1 MNQSDNIAAPA
12 SAVGGAV
19 TVIRLSGPEVLNIAN
34 TVWQGRTPLSA
45 ANARKMLLG
54 KVAGDPTL
62 AVYMKAPFS
71 YTGDDVVEL
80 QCHGGA
86 ASANAVMKLLLSS
99 GCRLAEPGEFTCR
112 AFLNGKL
119 DLLQAEAV
127 ADLIS
132 SASESAMHMAQKQL
146 AGSLSSRIDELYD
159 LIISLRSECESRLD
173 FPDEE
178 LDFDDLV
185 PAKVNEAYR
194 QISELIATARAGSI
208 IRDGVQV
215 VLAGKPN
222 SGKSSLLNR
231 ILGYDRAIV
240 SSIPGTTRDT
250 VESSAV
256 IRNIPVNLTDTAG
269 LRESDDPVE
278 IMGIERSRSTIR
290 RGRITFWL
298 LDASADDLQAEVDSI
313 DRSAKGLIAVWNKCD
328 AAGARVLPETA
339 LPTVKIS
346 ALTGENLSSLFDE
359 FENQVF
365 EGDGSHRMPE
375 LAVNARSSALLEAS
389 LEHLQAASKCFEE
402 GDYELAAAEL
412 AEASVKIGEIT
423 GRSVAPDILD
433 KIFHKFCI
441 GK

>member
-19 TVIRLSGPEVLNIAN
+19 TVIRLSGPQVLEIAN
-34 TVWQGRTPLSA
+34 RVWQGRKPLSA
-45 ANARKMLLG
+45 ADVRRMMLG
-54 KVAGDPTL
+54 EVAGDPTL
-62 AVYMKAPFS
+62 AVYMKAPYS

-86 ASANAVMKLLLSS
+86 AAADAVMKKLLSS

-132 SASESAMHMAQKQL
+132 SSSENALHMAEKQL

-159 LIISLRSECESRLD
+159 LVITLRSECESRLD

-178 LDFDDLV
+178 LDFDNSV
-185 PAKVNEAYR
+185 PEKIARTRNTIR
-194 QISELIATARAGSI
+194 ELISTGRAGSI
-208 IRDGVQV
+208 IRDGIQV

-222 SGKSSLLNR
+222 AGKSSLLNR
-231 ILGYDRAIV
+231 IVGFDRAIV
-240 SSIPGTTRDT
+240 SAIPGTTRDT

-256 IRNIPVNLTDTAG
+256 IRGIGVNLTDTAG
-269 LRESDDPVE
+269 LRESDDPIE
-278 IMGIERSRSTIR
+278 KMGIERSFRSIKA
-290 RGRITFWL
+290 GMVTFWL
-298 LDASADDLQAEVDSI
+298 LDASVNDRQLEVDSI
-313 DRSAKGLIAVWNKCD
+313 DRNAPGLIAVWNKCD
-328 AAGARVLPETA
+328 IADCGNLPPTG
-339 LPTVKIS
+339 LPTVQIS
-346 ALTGENLSSLFDE
+346 ARSGKNLESLFDE
-359 FENQVF
+359 FEKIVF
-365 EGDGSHRMPE
+365 AGAAPDIPE
-375 LAVNARSSALLEAS
+375 VAVNARSATLLENS
-389 LEHLQAASKCFEE
+389 LEFLNRAEDSFNA

-412 AEASVKIGEIT
+412 ADASVKIGEIT
-423 GRSVAPDILD
+423 GRTTAPDLLD

>member
-19 TVIRLSGPEVLNIAN
+19 TVIRLSGPGVLQIAN
-34 TVWQGRTPLSA
+34 QVWQGKKPLSA
-45 ANARKMLLG
+45 ANARKMMLG
-54 KVAGDPTL
+54 EVAGDPTL
-62 AVYMKAPFS
+62 AVYMKAPAS

-86 ASANAVMKLLLSS
+86 AAANSVMKSVLSA

-127 ADLIS
+127 ADIIS
-132 SASESAMHMAQKQL
+132 SSSQTALHMAQKQL
-146 AGSLSSRIDELYD
+146 SGSLSNKIDELYD
-159 LIISLRSECESRLD
+159 LIIQLRSECESRLD

-178 LDFDDLV
+178 LDFDESV
-185 PAKVNEAYR
+185 PEKCAASRRAIE
-194 QISELIATARAGSI
+194 ELISTARAGSI

-240 SSIPGTTRDT
+240 SAIPGTTRDT

-256 IRNIPVNLTDTAG
+256 IRGIGVNLTDTAG
-269 LRESDDPVE
+269 LRESSDPVE
-278 IMGIERSRSTIR
+278 KMGIERSFRTIR
-290 RGRITFWL
+290 AGMVTFWL
-298 LDASADDLQAEVDSI
+298 LDASSDDLESEVSAIDHQAPGV
-313 DRSAKGLIAVWNKCD
+313 IAVWNKCD
-328 AAGARVLPETA
+328 IADGENLPETG

-346 ALTGENLSSLFDE
+346 AKSGKNVEMLFDE
-359 FENQVF
+359 FEKMVF
-365 EGDGSHRMPE
+365 AGESPVIPE
-375 LAVNARSSALLEAS
+375 TAVNARSAALLEGS
-389 LEHLQAASKCFEE
+389 LEHLAAAENAFADGDFEI
-402 GDYELAAAEL
+402 AAAEL

-423 GRSVAPDILD
+423 GRSVAPDLLD

>member
-12 SAVGGAV
+12 SAIGGAV
-19 TVIRLSGPEVLNIAN
+19 TVIRLSGPQVLEIAN
-34 TVWQGRTPLSA
+34 KVWQGKKPLSA
-45 ANARKMLLG
+45 ANVRRMMLG
-54 KVAGDPTL
+54 EVAGDPTL
-62 AVYMKAPFS
+62 AVYMKGPYS

-86 ASANAVMKLLLSS
+86 AAANSIMKKVLSA

-132 SASESAMHMAQKQL
+132 SSSENALHLAEKQL
-146 AGSLSSRIDELYD
+146 AGSLSAKIDELYD
-159 LIISLRSECESRLD
+159 LVITLRSECESRLD

-185 PAKVNEAYR
+185 PEKIAQTRRAIE
-194 QISELIATARAGSI
+194 ELIATGQAGSI
-208 IRDGVQV
+208 IRDGVPT

-222 SGKSSLLNR
+222 AGKSSLLNR
-231 ILGYDRAIV
+231 IVGFDRAIV
-240 SSIPGTTRDT
+240 SAIPGTTRDT

-256 IRNIPVNLTDTAG
+256 IRGIGVNLTDTAG
-269 LRESDDPVE
+269 LRESSDPIE
-278 IMGIERSRSTIR
+278 KMGIERSFRTIKA
-290 RGRITFWL
+290 GTVTFWL
-298 LDASADDLQAEVDSI
+298 LDASSDDLQAEVDSI
-313 DRSAKGLIAVWNKCD
+313 DRHAPGVIAVWNKCD
-328 AAGARVLPETA
+328 IAKEKILPETG

-346 ALTGENLSSLFDE
+346 AKSGENLESLFDE
-359 FENQVF
+359 FEKMVF
-365 EGDGSHRMPE
+365 AGNTPDIPE
-375 LAVNARSSALLEAS
+375 VAVNARSAALLNDS
-389 LEHLQAASKCFEE
+389 LEYLNRAEKSFND

-412 AEASVKIGEIT
+412 ADASIKIGEIT
-423 GRSVAPDILD
+423 GRATAPDLLD

>member
-12 SAVGGAV
+12 TAIGGAV
-19 TVIRLSGPEVLNIAN
+19 TIIRLSGPQVLEIAN
-34 TVWQGRTPLSA
+34 RVWKGKKPLSA
-45 ANARKMLLG
+45 ANARRMMLG
-54 KVAGDPTL
+54 TVDGDPTL

-86 ASANAVMKLLLSS
+86 AAANAVMKRVLSA

-132 SASESAMHMAQKQL
+132 SSSQTALQMAQKQL
-146 AGSLSSRIDELYD
+146 AGTLSSRIDELYD
-159 LIISLRSECESRLD
+159 LIILLRSECESRLD

-178 LDFDDLV
+178 LDFDETV
-185 PAKVNEAYR
+185 PEKIAQTRRA
-194 QISELIATARAGSI
+194 IDELIASAQAGSI

-222 SGKSSLLNR
+222 AGKSSLLNR
-231 ILGYDRAIV
+231 ILGFDRAIV
-240 SSIPGTTRDT
+240 SAIPGTTRDT
-250 VESSAV
+250 VESQAV
-256 IRNIPVNLTDTAG
+256 IRGIGVNLTDTAG
-269 LRESDDPVE
+269 LRESSDPVE
-278 IMGIERSRSTIR
+278 KMGIERSFRTIR
-290 RGRITFWL
+290 AGKVTFWL
-298 LDASADDLQAEVDSI
+298 LDAAGSDPVAEVAAI
-313 DRSAKGLIAVWNKCD
+313 DRQAPGLIAIWNKCD
-328 AAGARVLPETA
+328 IADTAHLPETG

-346 ALTGENLSSLFDE
+346 AKSGENLEQLFDE
-359 FENQVF
+359 FEKAVF
-365 EGDGSHRMPE
+365 NGAPQTIPE
-375 LAVNARSSALLEAS
+375 TAVNARSAALLTAS
-389 LEHLQAASKCFEE
+389 LAHLESAERAFNEGIYEIAAT
-402 GDYELAAAEL
+402 ELAD
-412 AEASVKIGEIT
+412 ASIKIGEIT

-433 KIFHKFCI
+433 NIFHKFCI

>member
-1 MNQSDNIAAPA
+1 LNQSDNIAAPA
-12 SAVGGAV
+12 SAIGGAV
-19 TVIRLSGPEVLNIAN
+19 TVIRLSGPGVLEIAN
-34 TVWQGRTPLSA
+34 KVWHGRTPLSA
-45 ANARKMLLG
+45 ANVRKMLLG

-86 ASANAVMKLLLSS
+86 ASANAVMKLLLAS

-127 ADLIS
+127 ADLIAS
-132 SASESAMHMAQKQL
+132 SSENAMHMAQKQL

-178 LDFDDLV
+178 LDFDDSV
-185 PAKVNEAYR
+185 PDKIRETRNAI
-194 QISELIATARAGSI
+194 ISLIETGKAGAL

-231 ILGYDRAIV
+231 ILGFDRAIV
-240 SSIPGTTRDT
+240 SAIPGTTRDT
-250 VESSAV
+250 VESAAV
-256 IRNIPVNLTDTAG
+256 IRGIGVNLTDTAG

-278 IMGIERSRSTIR
+278 KMGIERSFRTIR
-290 RGRITFWL
+290 AGKVTFWL
-298 LDASADDLQAEVDSI
+298 LDASSDDPAGEIAAI
-313 DRSAKGLIAVWNKCD
+313 DHDAPGIIAVWNKCD
-328 AAGARVLPETA
+328 IAGDIQTLPETG

-346 ALTGENLSSLFDE
+346 AKSGLNMDTLFDE
-359 FENQVF
+359 FEKAVF
-365 EGDGSHRMPE
+365 AGGTPSMPE
-375 LAVNARSSALLEAS
+375 LAVNARSADLLEKS
-389 LEHLQAASKCFEE
+389 LLSLDRAEKSFND

-423 GRSVAPDILD
+423 GRTTSPDILD
-433 KIFHKFCI
+433 KIFHRFCI

>member
-19 TVIRLSGPEVLNIAN
+19 TVIRLSGPGVLQIAN
-34 TVWQGRTPLSA
+34 SVWHGKHPLA
-45 ANARKMLLG
+45 PGNARRMMLG
-54 KVAGDPTL
+54 EVAGDPTL

-86 ASANAVMKLLLSS
+86 ASANAVMKLLLAS

-127 ADLIS
+127 ADLIA

-159 LIISLRSECESRLD
+159 LIIALRSECESRLD

-178 LDFDDLV
+178 LDFDDSV
-185 PAKVNEAYR
+185 PEKIASAHR
-194 QISELIATARAGSI
+194 QIEELIATAKAGSI

-250 VESSAV
+250 VESTAV
-256 IRNIPVNLTDTAG
+256 IRGISVNLTDTAG

-278 IMGIERSRSTIR
+278 MMGIERSRSTIR
-290 RGRITFWL
+290 RGRVTFWL
-298 LDASADDLQAEVDSI
+298 LDASCADLQAEVAAI
-313 DRSAKGLIAVWNKCD
+313 DRTAKGLIAVWNKCD
-328 AAGARVLPETA
+328 AAGNRDLPETS

-346 ALTGENLSSLFDE
+346 ALSGENISALFDE

-365 EGDGSHRMPE
+365 EGKSHEIPE
-375 LAVNARSSALLEAS
+375 LAVNARSSALLESS
-389 LEHLQAASKCFEE
+389 LTCLEQAAQLFTENE
-402 GDYELAAAEL
+402 YELAAAEL
-412 AEASVKIGEIT
+412 AAASVKIGEIT
-423 GRSVAPDILD
+423 GRSAAPDILD

>member
-19 TVIRLSGPEVLNIAN
+19 TVIRLSGPEVLEIAN
-34 TVWQGRTPLSA
+34 KVWHGKKTLSA
-45 ANARKMLLG
+45 ANARRMMLG
-54 KVAGDPTL
+54 TAAGDPTL
-62 AVYMKAPFS
+62 AVYMKSPFS
-71 YTGDDVVEL
+71 YTGEDVVEL

-86 ASANAVMKLLLSS
+86 AAANSIMKELLNS
-99 GCRLAEPGEFTCR
+99 GCRLAEPGEFTFR
-112 AFLNGKL
+112 AFINGKL

-127 ADLIS
+127 ADLIAS
-132 SASESAMHMAQKQL
+132 SSENALHLAQKQL
-146 AGSLSSRIDELYD
+146 AGSLSGRIDDLYD
-159 LIISLRSECESRLD
+159 RIIALRSECESRLD

-185 PAKVNEAYR
+185 PEKIAQCR
-194 QISELIATARAGSI
+194 QCIADLIATSQAGSI

-240 SSIPGTTRDT
+240 SAIPGTTRDT

-256 IRNIPVNLTDTAG
+256 IRGIGVKLTDTAG
-269 LRESDDPVE
+269 LRISDDPVE
-278 IMGIERSRSTIR
+278 KMGIERSFRTIKA
-290 RGRITFWL
+290 GMVTFWL
-298 LDASADDLQAEVDSI
+298 LDAAAADPQAEVSAI
-313 DRSAKGLIAVWNKCD
+313 DRSAPGIIAVWNKCD
-328 AAGARVLPETA
+328 IADTGNLPETG

-346 ALTGENLSSLFDE
+346 ARSGENLELLFDE
-359 FENQVF
+359 FEKKVF
-365 EGDGSHRMPE
+365 AGNPVQIPE
-375 LAVNARSSALLEAS
+375 FAINARSTALLSDSLAHLDRAS
-389 LEHLQAASKCFEE
+389 GSFSD

-412 AEASVKIGEIT
+412 ANASIKIGEIT
-423 GRSVAPDILD
+423 GRTAAPDVLD
-433 KIFHKFCI
+433 KIFHRFCI

>member
-19 TVIRLSGPEVLNIAN
+19 TVIRLSGPDVLQIAN
-34 TVWQGRTPLSA
+34 RVWKGKKPLSS
-45 ANARKMLLG
+45 ANVRRMMLG
-54 KVAGDPTL
+54 EVAGDPTL
-62 AVYMKAPFS
+62 AVYMKAPYS

-86 ASANAVMKLLLSS
+86 AAAKSIMKELLSA
-99 GCRLAEPGEFTCR
+99 GCRLAEAGEFTCR

-132 SASESAMHMAQKQL
+132 SSGQAALQMAQKQL
-146 AGSLSSRIDELYD
+146 AGSLSNRIDELYD
-159 LIISLRSECESRLD
+159 LVIQLRSECESRLD

-178 LDFDDLV
+178 LDFDDSV
-185 PAKVNEAYR
+185 PEKAADCRRAIE
-194 QISELIATARAGSI
+194 ELLSTARAGSI
-208 IRDGVQV
+208 VRDGVQV

-231 ILGYDRAIV
+231 ILGFDRAIV
-240 SSIPGTTRDT
+240 SAIPGTTRDT

-256 IRNIPVNLTDTAG
+256 IRGIGVNLTDTAG
-269 LRESDDPVE
+269 LRESSDPIE
-278 IMGIERSRSTIR
+278 QMGIERSFRTIR
-290 RGRITFWL
+290 AGMLTFWL
-298 LDASADDLQAEVDSI
+298 LDASSEDPAAEVAAI
-313 DRSAKGLIAVWNKCD
+313 DREARGLIAVWNKCD
-328 AAGARVLPETA
+328 IAPNAILPETG

-346 ALTGENLSSLFDE
+346 AKSGENLELLYDE
-359 FENQVF
+359 FEKVLFAGNSPVI
-365 EGDGSHRMPE
+365 PE
-375 LAVNARSSALLEAS
+375 TAVNARSAVLLEGS
-389 LEHLQAASKCFEE
+389 LSHLSAAERAFEDGDFEIAAS
-402 GDYELAAAEL
+402 EL

-423 GRSVAPDILD
+423 GRSVAPDLLD